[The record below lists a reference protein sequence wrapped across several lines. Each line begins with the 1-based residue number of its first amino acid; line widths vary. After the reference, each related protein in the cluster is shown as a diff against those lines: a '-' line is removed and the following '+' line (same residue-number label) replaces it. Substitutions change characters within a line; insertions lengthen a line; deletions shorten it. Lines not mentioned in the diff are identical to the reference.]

1 MRRVY
6 VVCNPFLAGLD
17 VRASPYTLRTTSAG
31 ESVGC
36 VHYDASHV
44 DPAFSKLVIHRH
56 RRLAAFVAVVASS
69 SSSSPRRRPAPSSRE
84 IRQPCPTKERDDLR
98 PAGRQKAHAMRRWHT
113 HVYRI
118 YTDRYTVVMTRLA
131 DS

>member
-1 MRRVY
+1 MRCVY

-69 SSSSPRRRPAPSSRE
+69 SSSSPRSRPRRCPQEKSDSRA
-84 IRQPCPTKERDDLR
+84 RQKKEMIYGR
-98 PAGRQKAHAMRRWHT
+98 PAGKRHMQCVGGIPMFIEYIPTA
-113 HVYRI
+113 I
-118 YTDRYTVVMTRLA
+118 QSL
-131 DS
+131 